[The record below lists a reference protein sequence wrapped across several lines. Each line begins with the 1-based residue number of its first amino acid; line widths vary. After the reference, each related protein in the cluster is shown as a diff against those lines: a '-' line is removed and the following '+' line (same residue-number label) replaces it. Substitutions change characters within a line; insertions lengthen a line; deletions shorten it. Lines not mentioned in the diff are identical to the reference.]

1 MLDFVECVLDFIGGE
16 IGNIGK
22 YWKVSDFIVI
32 KVEINEFLM

>member
-1 MLDFVECVLDFIGGE
+1 MRVGFYWRK

-32 KVEINEFLM
+32 KVEINEFVM